1 MGDFSGSFK
10 ESFGKSLAY
19 GAGGIIFL
27 LVLGM
32 LVAGGFLTAS
42 AFRSE

>member
-19 GAGGIIFL
+19 GTGGIIFL

-32 LVAGGFLTAS
+32 LAAAGFLTIG
-42 AFRSE
+42 AFSSR

>member
-19 GAGGIIFL
+19 GTGGIIFL
-27 LVLGM
+27 IVLSM
-32 LVAGGFLTAS
+32 LAAAGYLTIG
-42 AFRSE
+42 AFSSG

>member
-19 GAGGIIFL
+19 GTGGIIFL
-27 LVLGM
+27 IVLGM
-32 LVAGGFLTAS
+32 LVAAGFISANAFAS
-42 AFRSE
+42 N